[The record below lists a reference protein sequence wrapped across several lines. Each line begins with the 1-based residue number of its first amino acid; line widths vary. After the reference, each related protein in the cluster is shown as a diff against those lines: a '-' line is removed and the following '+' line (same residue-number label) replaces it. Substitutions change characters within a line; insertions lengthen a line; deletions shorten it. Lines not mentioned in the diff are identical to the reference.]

1 MTKNVK
7 MLLGAAAVL
16 GVGYYL
22 YTKNK
27 TTPAKASYAGPFAN
41 LAGQEECGCHKSV
54 GEYEGDTVYTCANGN
69 HSFKTQGP
77 CKGSGAGRKKA
88 EQ

>member
-7 MLLGAAAVL
+7 MLLGAAVVL

-27 TTPAKASYAGPFAN
+27 TASTTKAGYAGPFAN
-41 LAGQEECGCHKSV
+41 LAGQDKCGCHTGKTDV
-54 GEYEGDTVYTCANGN
+54 EGDTVYTCKNGN
-69 HSFKTQGP
+69 HSFESDGP
-77 CKGSGAGRKKA
+77 CKGGGGRKKA
-88 EQ
+88 EA